1 MVQVPERFTI
11 LEEAGAGGM
20 GTVYRARDAETG
32 REVALKVL
40 ADTAGDVTR
49 FALEAK
55 LLSELDHPNI
65 VRYVAHGI
73 AADHHPFLAME
84 WLDGQSL
91 DARLQERPSLAAS
104 EAVRI
109 GAAIADALAHAHAR
123 GVVHRDVKPS
133 NVLLTHDGGILLID
147 FGIAKSE
154 IVDGLTRT
162 GAAIGSVG
170 YMSPEQASAGE
181 VDYRTDLFSLGCV
194 LHRCLSGRPPF
205 GGADLIGYVR
215 SLALEEA
222 PPLAP
227 AHPARLGRLVASLL
241 AKDPERRPRS
251 AAEVAAEL
259 HAIGGGAD
267 ELAPTAEHPPS
278 NLPTRPTPSAR
289 VVVDGAH
296 GHDRTVAAPSRGAPA
311 HNLDT
316 DSLPSPAPAP
326 APRAPWPFLV
336 TAVAVAA
343 IASTALAMSTRA
355 RQTSPTG
362 APEGAPSARATS
374 TATAAPP
381 ASARPGAHAVRV
393 ACREWAHVILHNQ
406 RDDGAFASD
415 PHTGPSG
422 WDTAQQLYAIAKAH
436 EACDASAP
444 RDLARGARALA
455 KAHVDGGWHG
465 VEKGNPWGAGRVNT
479 PANAWALLAF
489 KETHDE
495 TKDDAL
501 VRWLATARADVL
513 AARRADG
520 SFSFARQGRA
530 DVYATVM
537 AAWALSETGSDR
549 VPSAEAA
556 SAIDWLRR
564 RVVDGDPSVLGL
576 GVIEQIAWVL
586 ARGERRAPGLASK
599 GGALDRAAR
608 EVLAHCGL
616 VEGACTRSI
625 GDTGRIAVS
634 DGGMLL
640 AFWHPWVAVAATELA
655 REPTPLA
662 PELRAPLAAVARWST
677 DRLSAMKDGLTAA
690 PEYKLSEY
698 LMAVAALDDEL

>member
-1 MVQVPERFTI
+1 MVQVPDRFTI

-55 LLSELDHPNI
+55 LLSDLDHPNI

-73 AADHHPFLAME
+73 AEDHHPYLAME
-84 WLDGQSL
+84 WLEGQSL
-91 DARLQERPSLAAS
+91 DARLHERPMLAFD
-104 EAVRI
+104 EAVRV
-109 GAAIADALAHAHAR
+109 ASAIADALAHAHAR

-133 NVLLTHDGGILLID
+133 NVLLTREGGIRLID

-181 VDYRTDLFSLGCV
+181 IDYRTDLFSLGCV
-194 LHRCLSGRPPF
+194 LYRCLSGRPPF

-215 SLALEEA
+215 SLALEEPA
-222 PPLAP
+222 PLAP
-227 AHPARLGRLVASLL
+227 AHPPRLGRLVASLL
-241 AKDPERRPRS
+241 AKDPELRPRS

-259 HAIGGGAD
+259 HAIGEGAD

-278 NLPTRPTPSAR
+278 NLPTRPATSAR
-289 VVVDGAH
+289 VVVDGAR
-296 GHDRTVAAPSRGAPA
+296 GHDRTVAAPSPSAN
-311 HNLDT
+311 NLHK
-316 DSLPSPAPAP
+316 DSPPAP

-336 TAVAVAA
+336 TAVAVAV
-343 IASTALAMSTRA
+343 IASTALAMSTQP
-355 RQTSPTG
+355 RQSGPA
-362 APEGAPSARATS
+362 APAAGATS
-374 TATAAPP
+374 ASATSSATAAPP

-415 PHTGPSG
+415 PHNGPSG

-479 PANAWALLAF
+479 PANAWALLA
-489 KETHDE
+489 
-495 TKDDAL
+495 
-501 VRWLATARADVL
+501 
-513 AARRADG
+513 
-520 SFSFARQGRA
+520 
-530 DVYATVM
+530 
-537 AAWALSETGSDR
+537 
-549 VPSAEAA
+549 
-556 SAIDWLRR
+556 
-564 RVVDGDPSVLGL
+564 
-576 GVIEQIAWVL
+576 
-586 ARGERRAPGLASK
+586 
-599 GGALDRAAR
+599 
-608 EVLAHCGL
+608 
-616 VEGACTRSI
+616 
-625 GDTGRIAVS
+625 
-634 DGGMLL
+634 
-640 AFWHPWVAVAATELA
+640 
-655 REPTPLA
+655 
-662 PELRAPLAAVARWST
+662 
-677 DRLSAMKDGLTAA
+677 
-690 PEYKLSEY
+690 
-698 LMAVAALDDEL
+698 